1 MRFCGALPFQGRRQG
16 ITPFSSMA
24 RILWVTIS
32 DMAKVN
38 EKIYWVDIVTG
49 IVINRIDI
57 ATERGNNCLDNM
69 TKGDGDGF

>member
-1 MRFCGALPFQGRRQG
+1 
-16 ITPFSSMA
+16 
-24 RILWVTIS
+24 
-32 DMAKVN
+32 MAKVN